1 MTNVRF
7 LHTLLHLLILTIY
20 KLQFHHCVSSLFFEF
35 ERLETATFDSIL
47 TYNIEHL
54 NVILRFNI

>member
-35 ERLETATFDSIL
+35 ERLETV
-47 TYNIEHL
+47 EKVL
-54 NVILRFNI
+54 NVNVESKSKCLI